1 MAIKDLILEDRLDIP
16 INKFW
21 DEFDDEFNKLKIQRL
36 PKLKRRENVKKNDK
50 KGEKNPTFKF

>member
-1 MAIKDLILEDRLDIP
+1 LAIKDLTLEDRLDIP

-36 PKLKRRENVKKNDK
+36 PKLKGRENVKKNDK
-50 KGEKNPTFKF
+50 KGKKNPTFKF